1 MQSSTLVQFRRACPS
16 DASAL
21 ARLRFEFRAPR
32 AATVETEDEFLE
44 RCTAWMEPRLI
55 DASSW
60 RAWVAETSDLLVG
73 NVWMQVV
80 EKLPN
85 PGEEPELHAYVSNF
99 FVRSEHRNLGAGSGL
114 MKVVL
119 DECSRLDVDSVLL
132 WPTARSRSL
141 YERLGFTNNGAV
153 LSLDR

>member
-1 MQSSTLVQFRRACPS
+1 
-16 DASAL
+16 L

-32 AATVETEDEFLE
+32 APTVEPEDEFLA

-55 DASSW
+55 DASPW

-99 FVRSEHRNLGAGSGL
+99 FVRPEYRNLGAGSGL

-119 DECSRLDVDSVLL
+119 DECRQLDVDSVFL
-132 WPTARSRSL
+132 WPTARSRPL
-141 YERLGFTNNGAV
+141 YERLGFTNSGAV
-153 LSLDR
+153 LSLER